1 MRWWWGLWLA
11 TNFIGNASFR
21 IELQAETIQ
30 SVAAA
35 ALLDIVSAIVS
46 VPLALLLIRLIR
58 DAHRGAGG
66 PASRR
71 DLRLSGRPD

>member
-21 IELQAETIQ
+21 IELQAETVQ

-58 DAHRGAGG
+58 TLTAAQEALHHGETFA
-66 PASRR
+66 
-71 DLRLSGRPD
+71 